1 MANQQQD
8 PKAIQQLID
17 LYQQVDKLTRSQ
29 AENMAN
35 ISSEAGNVNKEI
47 FRLKQEANSIQESFS
62 SIAQSLKD
70 SIQEFSKYNSTASN
84 TRKTFSSIQNI
95 SSKLLSDQS
104 GFSRLSEKELK
115 NLKVKLNL
123 EAQNLQLNINSNKL
137 TKEQLAEANDVLK
150 RTATLTELLKKR
162 LEKEN
167 EITKA
172 IGVTGNALKGLSKIP
187 GIGGMLNT
195 DEAVKEM
202 EDLADSMH
210 DQGKNVNNLSNK
222 LKIAGAGLKVAFKG
236 VKESLTDPVSMI
248 TFFVTQALKAD
259 KQITEL
265 ANSLGV
271 SKQQSK
277 ELRENFVKYS
287 ANVNDTFINT
297 DRLLKSQTELSQ
309 QLGISVNFSNQ
320 EADAFARITELT
332 GLTAEE
338 AGKIAKFSAASGKE
352 IRAYEG
358 RLLKGAQAAQQATKS
373 HFSTKQILQDVSK
386 LSAGI
391 LVKFQGNPD
400 AIGKAVTQAKALGLT
415 LEQVDK
421 VGESLLN
428 FESSI
433 ENELKA
439 ELITGKQLNLEKAR
453 YAALTGDQVTLTREL
468 ADQVGSLEDFQNMN
482 VVAQKSLAEAFGM
495 SKDEVADMLLQ
506 QEAINKYGDKAK
518 KLNNDQIVQ
527 FEKQKKLNK
536 ELTLE
541 EFLTQQSE
549 QLAAQ
554 DKFNNAI
561 TKLQDLI
568 GNLVAGPL
576 GSLIDSLAN
585 GLSIITK
592 IFSKFS
598 QIVSAIKG
606 FFGDKVGGVLG
617 DFASVATIGAL
628 IALITRSLTK
638 GTMVNPTIVKDIS
651 KGGGA
656 DGGGDEDGLS
666 SSFGKGTSGKFKR
679 LSKAGGGGF
688 KGGLK
693 AAGRMLQPKSL
704 LKGAGGLITK
714 GLKANALTSLISG
727 GLELGSNLSEG
738 KGVGESLGRTAL
750 TTLGSF
756 GGGAL
761 GSLLAPGIG
770 TVGGGIAGGML
781 GDKIGNLIFGENPE
795 MAEGGII
802 TKRTTVTAGEAGSE
816 AIIPLNS
823 SKAASMLG
831 GNIDLSPMIAAINEV
846 RNAVNTLASR
856 PAPQFS
862 LQVDGKAIGTAVGK
876 QIETGTAQSQYT
888 SYKVA

>member
-1 MANQQQD
+1 MPDQPIPD
-8 PKAIQQLID
+8 PSNLK
-17 LYQQVDKLTRSQ
+17 S
-29 AENMAN
+29 
-35 ISSEAGNVNKEI
+35 VNKELEI
-47 FRLKQEANSIQESFS
+47 IQDSVTSIGVLLQQKIQEAFENIEDSTKTISEIYAKNLDKSIKGMARNS
-62 SIAQSLKD
+62 D
-70 SIQEFSKYNSTASN
+70 SILKNTLGILAGQNKSKDIEKQLLNLEVQQLAAQ
-84 TRKTFSSIQNI
+84 RNI
-95 SSKLLSDQS
+95 RMLKRNGLIDDTKMKELQGDLTEQYQAQQKLLSS
-104 GFSRLSEKELK
+104 
-115 NLKVKLNL
+115 
-123 EAQNLQLNINSNKL
+123 QLKL
-137 TKEQLAEANDVLK
+137 TD
-150 RTATLTELLKKR
+150 
-162 LEKEN
+162 
-167 EITKA
+167 EISGK
-172 IGVTGNALKGLSKIP
+172 IGVIGKLLGETSKIP
-187 GIGGMLNT
+187 ILGKFIDSESALAKMNATAAAGG
-195 DEAVKEM
+195 
-202 EDLADSMH
+202 
-210 DQGKNVNNLSNK
+210 GK
-222 LKIAGAGLKVAFKG
+222 LKVLGAGISVVGK
-236 VKESLTDPVSMI
+236 SLTKNLIDPVSMI
-248 TFFVTQALKAD
+248 TFFLAQANKAD
-259 KQITEL
+259 KQITSL
-265 ANSLGV
+265 ANSLGI
-271 SKQQSK
+271 SKEQSK
-277 ELRENFVKYS
+277 GLREEFVKYS

-332 GLTAEE
+332 GLTADE

-358 RLLKGAQAAQQATKS
+358 RLLKGAQFAQQATKS
-373 HFSTKQILQDVSK
+373 HFSAKQILQDVSK

-400 AIGKAVTQAKALGLT
+400 AIGKAVAQAKALGLT

-421 VGESLLN
+421 VGESILN
-428 FESSI
+428 FETSI

-439 ELITGKQLNLEKAR
+439 ELLTGKQLNLEKAR

-482 VVAQKSLAEAFGM
+482 VLQQKSLAEAFGM
-495 SKDEVADMLLQ
+495 SRDEVADMLLQ
-506 QEAINKYGDKAK
+506 QEAINKYGDKAA
-518 KLNNDQIVQ
+518 KLNKDQIVQ

-536 ELTLE
+536 DLTLE

-592 IFSKFS
+592 IFGKFS
-598 QIVSAIKG
+598 QIGSTIKG

-617 DFASVATIGAL
+617 DFASVATIGTL
-628 IALITRSLTK
+628 IALITRYFSK
-638 GTMVNPTIVKDIS
+638 GTLTNPTIVKDIS
-651 KGGGA
+651 GKGGGG
-656 DGGGDEDGLS
+656 DGDEDSLS
-666 SSFGKGTSGKFKR
+666 SSFGKGTAGRFKR
-679 LSKAGGGGF
+679 LTKAGGGGL

-704 LKGAGGLITK
+704 LKGAGGLIKK
-714 GLKANALTSLISG
+714 GLKANTLTSLISG

-738 KGVGESLGRTAL
+738 KGIGESLGRTAL
-750 TTLGSF
+750 SALGSF

-761 GSLLAPGIG
+761 GSLIAPGVG
-770 TVGGGIAGGML
+770 TVGGGIAGGMF
-781 GDKIGNLIFGENPE
+781 GDKIGDWIFGEKPTEETPE
-795 MAEGGII
+795 MAKGGII

-823 SKAASMLG
+823 SKASSMLG
-831 GNIDLSPMIAAINEV
+831 SNIDLSPMIAAINEV
-846 RNAVNTLASR
+846 RNAVNTLASK
-856 PAPQFS
+856 PAPQFA
-862 LQVDGKAIGTAVGK
+862 LHVDGKAIGAAVGK

-888 SYKVA
+888 SYKVV